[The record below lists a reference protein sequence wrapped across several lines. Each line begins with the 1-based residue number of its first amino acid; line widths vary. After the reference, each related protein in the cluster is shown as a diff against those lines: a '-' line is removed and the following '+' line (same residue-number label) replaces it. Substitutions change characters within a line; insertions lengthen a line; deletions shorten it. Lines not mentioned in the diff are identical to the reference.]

1 MSNPTREIILHTLR
15 ARGKCTVNELA
26 EAAGVSPVSVRHHLA
41 NLQREAMVATEVV
54 RHGVGRPR
62 LLFSLT
68 ERAHELLPSRYFQL
82 THRLLDEIKNMLPE
96 QTVNE
101 LFSGVATGMA
111 QDYADRLAGL
121 PLEERLGR
129 LVELLSGE
137 GFAAEVEVRG
147 DRMLIHELSCP
158 YFRMGREHPEIC
170 RVDQSFIAAALSL
183 PVERVTCLLEGH
195 AHCTFSVS
203 RDTTLQEVSPHV

>member
-1 MSNPTREIILHTLR
+1 MSNPTRETILRTLR

-26 EAAGVSPVSVRHHLA
+26 EAAGVSPVSVRHHLS
-41 NLQREAMVATEVV
+41 NLQAEDLISTEVM

-82 THRLLDEIKNMLPE
+82 THRLLGEMKDHLPE
-96 QTVNE
+96 ETFNE
-101 LFSGVATGMA
+101 LISGVASGMA

-121 PLEERLGR
+121 PLERRLAL
-129 LVELLSGE
+129 LVEFLSKE
-137 GFAAEVEVRG
+137 GFEAEVEARG

-170 RVDQSFIAAALSL
+170 RVDQTFIAASLSL

-195 AHCTFSVS
+195 PHCTFSVG
-203 RDTTLQEVSPHV
+203 RDLTLEEASFHG